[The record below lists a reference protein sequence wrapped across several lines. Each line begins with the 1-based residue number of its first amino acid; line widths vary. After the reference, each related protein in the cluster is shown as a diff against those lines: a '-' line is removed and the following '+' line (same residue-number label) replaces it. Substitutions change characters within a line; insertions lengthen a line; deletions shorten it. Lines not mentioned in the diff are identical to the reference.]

1 LKLLELSPA
10 SKRRF
15 MSGPSLSELRARLAA
30 ANERLFAAREDAE
43 QAVAE
48 LKSSDPSSPEW
59 RRMLATVG
67 EAAGRIVRIEG
78 GKSPEG
84 RTIRGE
90 LPTLLEQIK
99 QVEYE
104 TAWAEL
110 GDALA
115 AIENEVAASFTPDLA
130 SRISAFG
137 YKRIDFRVE
146 IDGSGTV
153 IVHTAKRG
161 VRSRA
166 SSTGTRRSRSGQG
179 SPGRR
184 GAPWTNGTETLPNAK
199 AVVEAYGH
207 LDRAAVAS
215 GDALGWRAH
224 KVAYGRDATIIARR
238 LGWRQA

>member
-1 LKLLELSPA
+1 
-10 SKRRF
+10 
-15 MSGPSLSELRARLAA
+15 MSGHSLSELKARLAA
-30 ANERLFAAREDAE
+30 ANERLFAAKEDAE
-43 QAVAE
+43 KAVAE

-59 RRMLATVG
+59 QRALASVG

-78 GKSPEG
+78 GKSSEG

-90 LPTLLEQIK
+90 LPSLLEQIK
-99 QVEYE
+99 QVEFE

-110 GDALA
+110 GDALS
-115 AIENEVAASFTPDLA
+115 AIESQVAESFTTELA
-130 SRISAFG
+130 ARIGAFG
-137 YKRIDFRVE
+137 YKRVDFRVD
-146 IDGSGTV
+146 IDDTGTAIVQTVKRGARSKGPSGT
-153 IVHTAKRG
+153 
-161 VRSRA
+161 SRRRRLGQP
-166 SSTGTRRSRSGQG
+166 STR
-179 SPGRR
+179 RR

-215 GDALGWRAH
+215 GDPLAWRAQ